1 MGNLNIEYF
10 AIALLFVFVVIL
22 IINMRQ
28 RKKEISKKNEIIETI
43 TSIIN
48 TPGFKIKVKDYKKHL
63 ESYQTIFEKIIV
75 YKIHE
80 SIKKVKNNDFVKE
93 SFINFVKTT
102 GHSDT
107 LYGSYDFIRVLFRND
122 VKDEELHQL
131 MYEVLLYDT
140 NLYSGDKVMP
150 YFYKLIGEEKFKLI
164 NEKFRYLNGL
174 NNNNKKTGEKVKEEL
189 NMFKNFISFK
199 E

>member
-1 MGNLNIEYF
+1 MGNLNIQYF
-10 AIALLFVFVVIL
+10 VIAILLVFVVIL
-22 IINMRQ
+22 IINIRQ
-28 RKKEISKKNEIIETI
+28 RKKEISKKNKIIETI

-48 TPGFKIKVKDYKKHL
+48 TSGFKIKVKDYKGYL
-63 ESYQTIFEKIIV
+63 ESHQTLFEAIIIFKI
-75 YKIHE
+75 YE
-80 SIKKVKNNDFVKE
+80 SIRHIKDNDFVKK
-93 SFINFVKTT
+93 SFINFVKNT

-122 VKDEELHQL
+122 VKDEDLHQL
-131 MYEVLLYDT
+131 MYETLVHDA
-140 NLYSGDKVMP
+140 NLYSGNKAMP

-174 NNNNKKTGEKVKEEL
+174 NNNDKKTGEKVKEEL
-189 NMFKNFISFK
+189 NMFKNFITFK